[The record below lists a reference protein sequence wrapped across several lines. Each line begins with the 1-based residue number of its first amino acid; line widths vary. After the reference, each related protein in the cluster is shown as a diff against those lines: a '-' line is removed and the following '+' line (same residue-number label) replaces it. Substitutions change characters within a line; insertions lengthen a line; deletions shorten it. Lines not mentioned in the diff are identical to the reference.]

1 MMAPIQISHTG
12 YWVYSMPHAGF
23 LSILDGQAGY
33 RAGGDASLPAF
44 SIKVALGGYEVAD
57 EGCGGMAVSTSRVA
71 VLDNERPASER
82 RIIIINNVLS
92 LVVTSLP

>member
-44 SIKVALGGYEVAD
+44 SIKVALGGYEVMRNALLALLP
-57 EGCGGMAVSTSRVA
+57 CRPSASRPPPLKAAQKAGRLTPVCN
-71 VLDNERPASER
+71 L
-82 RIIIINNVLS
+82 
-92 LVVTSLP
+92 

>member
-1 MMAPIQISHTG
+1 M
-12 YWVYSMPHAGF
+12 
-23 LSILDGQAGY
+23 
-33 RAGGDASLPAF
+33 
-44 SIKVALGGYEVAD
+44 AD
-57 EGCGGMAVSTSRVA
+57 EGCGGMAVSTSHVA

>member
-1 MMAPIQISHTG
+1 MRG
-12 YWVYSMPHAGF
+12 
-23 LSILDGQAGY
+23 
-33 RAGGDASLPAF
+33 
-44 SIKVALGGYEVAD
+44 VAVWR
-57 EGCGGMAVSTSRVA
+57 SQRRVWRYI

>member
-1 MMAPIQISHTG
+1 MAEH
-12 YWVYSMPHAGF
+12 
-23 LSILDGQAGY
+23 
-33 RAGGDASLPAF
+33 
-44 SIKVALGGYEVAD
+44 